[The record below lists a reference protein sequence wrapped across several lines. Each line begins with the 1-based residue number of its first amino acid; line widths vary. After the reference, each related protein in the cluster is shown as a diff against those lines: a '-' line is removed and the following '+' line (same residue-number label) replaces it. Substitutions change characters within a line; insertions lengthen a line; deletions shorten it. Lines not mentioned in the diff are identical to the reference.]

1 MYNLPHE
8 RRDAKGNCV
17 DRNSGYRRLRCVYS
31 CTVGHSLIALA
42 PGAFAAYNHIRL
54 GNGGAMNDPITRFQH
69 YVDLAAKM
77 REVAQGETDIKR
89 KNELLDLARQYD
101 RLSEKLA
108 AETRH

>member
-1 MYNLPHE
+1 
-8 RRDAKGNCV
+8 
-17 DRNSGYRRLRCVYS
+17 
-31 CTVGHSLIALA
+31 
-42 PGAFAAYNHIRL
+42 
-54 GNGGAMNDPITRFQH
+54 MNDPITRFQR

>member
-17 DRNSGYRRLRCVYS
+17 DRNSGYRRM
-31 CTVGHSLIALA
+31 ALA

-54 GNGGAMNDPITRFQH
+54 GNGGAMNDPVTRFQH